1 MFKVHNA
8 GDSLP
13 EEQFA
18 EAQNAL
24 MRHLAAAG
32 LPVPALL
39 TLSAAAADAAPG
51 PYGSSSGCGAS
62 DGLTLRAAADDGQ
75 MHAMRI
81 MSWMPGTLLV
91 DVQQVGGALGGS
103 PCHLLQAEGRQAQCG
118 RGLKMA
124 ANQCGREFRCGRDW

>member
-39 TLSAAAADAAPG
+39 PLSSSAAVDAAAG
-51 PYGSSSGCGAS
+51 ASGSSGGGGGGAS
-62 DGLTLRAAADDGQ
+62 DGFTLRAAADDGQ

-91 DVQQVGGALGGS
+91 DVQQVGGRHRGQALPLSAG
-103 PCHLLQAEGRQAQCG
+103 
-118 RGLKMA
+118 
-124 ANQCGREFRCGRDW
+124 

>member
-39 TLSAAAADAAPG
+39 PLSSAAAVDAAAG
-51 PYGSSSGCGAS
+51 ASGSSGGGDGAS
-62 DGLTLRAAADDGQ
+62 DGFTLRAAADDGQ

-91 DVQQVGGALGGS
+91 DVQQVGGGHRVQALPLS
-103 PCHLLQAEGRQAQCG
+103 A
-118 RGLKMA
+118 
-124 ANQCGREFRCGRDW
+124 